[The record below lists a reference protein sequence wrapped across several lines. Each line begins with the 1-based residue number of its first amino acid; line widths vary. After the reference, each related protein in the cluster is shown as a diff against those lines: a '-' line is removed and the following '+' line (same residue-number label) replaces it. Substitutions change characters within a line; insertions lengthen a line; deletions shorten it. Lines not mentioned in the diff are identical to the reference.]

1 MKANV
6 ASELTTAMGQLAA
19 GALFFGMR
27 SCEYLQVA
35 GDRKTEL
42 LCERD
47 IRFFK
52 GKLEIRKDHT
62 QFYHEVT
69 SVSICFRLQKND
81 EKEAIITIHRAKLG
95 GLCPVTTWGEI
106 VSRVLSYEGSSLN
119 SPVNLMKQVVKNKT
133 KYVQV
138 KSTQMLQHIR
148 NTATQIGAN
157 KLGFGPR
164 NAGKHS
170 IRSSFAM
177 LLYVNNV
184 KSDKIMLQG
193 RWKST
198 AFLSYIRVQVMEFSS
213 GLTDQMNRT
222 KHVYHIPDTNFN
234 YSEQHYLNVPHRH
247 STRTETQGV

>member
-1 MKANV
+1 M
-6 ASELTTAMGQLAA
+6 
-19 GALFFGMR
+19 
-27 SCEYLQVA
+27 
-35 GDRKTEL
+35 
-42 LCERD
+42 
-47 IRFFK
+47 
-52 GKLEIRKDHT
+52 
-62 QFYHEVT
+62 
-69 SVSICFRLQKND
+69 
-81 EKEAIITIHRAKLG
+81 
-95 GLCPVTTWGEI
+95 
-106 VSRVLSYEGSSLN
+106 SRVLSYEGSSLN